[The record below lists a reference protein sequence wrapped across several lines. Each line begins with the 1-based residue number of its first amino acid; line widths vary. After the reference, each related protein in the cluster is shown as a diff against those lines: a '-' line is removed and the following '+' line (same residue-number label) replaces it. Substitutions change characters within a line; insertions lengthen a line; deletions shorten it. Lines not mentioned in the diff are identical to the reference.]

1 MNQSSK
7 QTNNQT
13 SSITLR
19 NDCNT
24 SYFEQNF
31 SERINKSM
39 SPNEK
44 MSVQL
49 NCSRVGFCWTK
60 VNHLGKK
67 IEIA

>member
-49 NCSRVGFCWTK
+49 NCSRVGVLLDKSEPFGQE
-60 VNHLGKK
+60 N
-67 IEIA
+67 